1 MGGWWQST
9 IESTPGHGASAFQDM
24 TALRR
29 FLTLHED
36 RPGFDVTG
44 MLIVTTDFTHLKTNV
59 FRKSD
64 FILEE
69 IAFGREAE
77 PSAARRISSQ
87 IDEDHRR

>member
-1 MGGWWQST
+1 
-9 IESTPGHGASAFQDM
+9 
-24 TALRR
+24 
-29 FLTLHED
+29 
-36 RPGFDVTG
+36 